1 MSDRVSMVGRVVA
14 HRAFGKLAFLTPR
27 QVMLLTNSASIRD
40 VIAFPVLK
48 SSGIKPNIR
57 TFNIL
62 LDSYGKRGNYKKMSA
77 VMKFVDLVTY
87 NVVIDAFERGD
98 LKQMEIPI

>member
-1 MSDRVSMVGRVVA
+1 MVGRVVA
-14 HRAFGKLAFLTPR
+14 RRAFGKLAFLTPTL

-62 LDSYGKRGNYKKMSA
+62 LDSYGKKGKYKKMSA
-77 VMKFVDLVTY
+77 VIEFMNIVTY
-87 NVVIDAFERGD
+87 NMVIDAFERGD
-98 LKQMEIPI
+98 LKQME